1 MYLKIFCLGDVYVA
15 KKFNRLSLGRCTSIQ
30 GILPSFCLD
39 DVLPF
44 KEPYRLFDLDDV
56 HPFKEFYRLFDLD
69 DVHPFKEFYRRDNV
83 HPFKESYCLFD
94 RDDVHPLKEFYRLSS
109 LDNHFGRLRRK

>member
-1 MYLKIFCLGDVYVA
+1 MGDVYVA
-15 KKFNRLSLGRCTSIQ
+15 KKFNRLSLGRCTFIQ
-30 GILPSFCLD
+30 GILPSFRLD

-44 KEPYRLFDLDDV
+44 KEP
-56 HPFKEFYRLFDLD
+56 YRLFDLD

-109 LDNHFGRLRRK
+109 LDDHFGRLRRK